1 MDPSSPITE
10 MRLALTTRNYERVL
24 NFYCAGL
31 GLEPAQIWNNEQGK
45 GLILDLGMATLEL
58 FDEEQAQTID
68 RIEAGRRISGQV
80 RIAFQVPNLEAA
92 TKRLLAIGA
101 ILVHEP
107 VITPWGDTNV
117 RFQDPD
123 GLQITLFQKSGN

>member
-1 MDPSSPITE
+1 MDTNSPIIE
-10 MRLALTTRNYERVL
+10 MRLALTTRNYDRLL

-45 GLILDLGMATLEL
+45 GLILDLGTATLEL

-68 RIEAGRRISGQV
+68 NIEAGRRVSGQV
-80 RIAFQVPNLEAA
+80 RIAFQVPDLAAA
-92 TKRLLAIGA
+92 TTRLLASGA
-101 ILVHEP
+101 TQVHEP
-107 VITPWGDTNV
+107 VITPWGDSNV

-123 GLQITLFQKSGN
+123 GLQITLFQKSGS